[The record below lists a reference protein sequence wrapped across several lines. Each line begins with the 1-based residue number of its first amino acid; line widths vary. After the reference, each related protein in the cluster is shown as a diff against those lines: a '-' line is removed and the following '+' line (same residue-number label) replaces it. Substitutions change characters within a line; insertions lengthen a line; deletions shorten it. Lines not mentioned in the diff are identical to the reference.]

1 MMLQLW
7 REMED
12 HGGWLLAIFLAVILP
27 MIWVGRADWDVSGLR
42 LYLSHSIMQVTLAD
56 FAFVL
61 SFVTVWIHRDAHRNG
76 LAYLWILPTYP
87 FMPTVGILGY
97 FLYRQAA
104 LRRARRR
111 RSA

>member
-12 HGGWLLAIFLAVILP
+12 HGGLFLAIFLAIILP
-27 MIWVGRADWDVSGLR
+27 MICVGRADWNVAGLR
-42 LYLSHSIMQVTLAD
+42 LYLSHSIMQVTLVD

-61 SFVTVWIHRDAHRNG
+61 SFVTVWIHRDARRNG
-76 LAYLWILPTYP
+76 LTYWWILPTYP
-87 FMPTVGILGY
+87 FMPTVGILAY

-104 LRRARRR
+104 LRRARR
-111 RSA
+111 